1 MKVTTVFYRLN
12 PFHASRYGRYLG
24 LAILCAVMLVV
35 TVVARVSRA
44 ADMLLVHIS
53 IEGTEKIIA
62 TQATTVS
69 EVLAQE
75 NVALSPLDM
84 VEPARSTPLSDA
96 FHINIFRARPVMVV
110 DGNKRITIT
119 TALRS
124 SHLVA
129 KAAGLHVYPE
139 DVFEKTLVGDYLDQ
153 KFMGEQI
160 TIRRSKAATVHVDGD
175 DLQLRTQA
183 ATVGEF
189 FTEKGIVLEKN
200 DFADLPLTTAI
211 TEGIEITITRVGH
224 KVVTEK
230 KDIPFSTRTIK
241 NFDLPLGE
249 EKVEEPGK
257 PGKVIVSYRI
267 TRHDGTVV
275 KRRLLSKTIVSKP
288 IERVVIQGMKPVT
301 TYTSNA
307 QILAALRQCET
318 GGNYQANTGNGY
330 YGAYQFSAATWNR
343 WNTGYARAD
352 LAPPAVQDST
362 VLKNARA
369 SAGGFASQ
377 HPGCYSSLGLP
388 KFPL

>member
-12 PFHASRYGRYLG
+12 PFHASRHGRYLWPALLG
-24 LAILCAVMLVV
+24 AILLALTGVV
-35 TVVARVSRA
+35 RVSQA
-44 ADMLLVHIS
+44 ADMLLVQIS
-53 IEGTEKIIA
+53 IEGEEKIIA
-62 TQATTVS
+62 TRAATVG
-69 EVLAQE
+69 EALDQE
-75 NVALSPLDM
+75 GITLTPLDM

-96 FHINIFRARPVMVV
+96 FNVNIYRARPVMVV
-110 DGNKRITIT
+110 DGDRRITIT

-139 DVFEKTLVGDYLDQ
+139 DVFEETLVRDYLDQ
-153 KFMGEQI
+153 QFMGEQI
-160 TIRRSKAATVHVDGD
+160 TIRRSRAATVHVDGD

-189 FTEKGIVLEKN
+189 FTEKGIVLEEN

-211 TEGIEITITRVGH
+211 TEDIEITITRVGH

-230 KDIPFSTRTIK
+230 KDVPFTTRAIK

-257 PGKVIVSYRI
+257 PGKVIVSYRV
-267 TRHDGTVV
+267 TRHDGKVV
-275 KRRLLSKTIVSKP
+275 KRRLLSRTIVNKP
-288 IERVVIQGMKPVT
+288 VERVVIQGMKPVT
-301 TYTSNA
+301 TFTSNA

-318 GGNYQANTGNGY
+318 GGNYQTNTGNGY

-343 WNTGYARAD
+343 WGTGYARAD
-352 LAPPAVQDST
+352 LAPPSVQDST
-362 VLKNARA
+362 TLKNARA

-377 HPGCYSSLGLP
+377 HPGCYASLGLP

>member
-1 MKVTTVFYRLN
+1 MKVTAVLYRLN
-12 PFHASRYGRYLG
+12 PFRASRFGGYFW
-24 LAILCAVMLVV
+24 LAILGAVFVAITGM
-35 TVVARVSRA
+35 ARVSRA
-44 ADMLLVHIS
+44 ADMLLVQIS
-53 IEGTEKIIA
+53 VEGEEKIIA
-62 TQATTVS
+62 TRATTVG
-69 EVLAQE
+69 EVLDQE
-75 NVALSPLDM
+75 GITLTSLDM

-96 FHINIFRARPVMVV
+96 FNINIYRARPVMVV
-110 DGNKRITIT
+110 DGSRRITIT

-129 KAAGLHVYPE
+129 KAAGLTVYPE
-139 DVFEKTLVGDYLDQ
+139 DTFEETLVRDYLDQ

-160 TIRRSKAATVHVDGD
+160 TIRRSKAALVHVDGD
-175 DLQLRTQA
+175 DLRLRTQA

-189 FTEKGIVLEKN
+189 FAEKGIVLEEN
-200 DFADLPLTTAI
+200 DFANLPISTLVSD
-211 TEGIEITITRVGH
+211 GIEITITRVGH

-230 KDIPFSTRTIK
+230 LETPFSTRVIK
-241 NFDLPLGE
+241 NFDLPYGE
-249 EKVEEPGK
+249 EKVEEAGK
-257 PGKVIVSYRI
+257 PGQIVVSYRV
-267 TRHDGTVV
+267 TRHNGREV
-275 KRRLLSKTIVSKP
+275 KRRLLSKTIVSRP
-288 IERVVIQGMKPVT
+288 VERVVIHGMKPVT

-318 GGNYQANTGNGY
+318 GGNYQTNTGNGY

-343 WNTGYARAD
+343 WSTGYERAD